1 MQNKLN
7 YFNMNDYD
15 KIANLV
21 ISLTEIDI
29 FENRKTQK
37 HVDARAFFDYI
48 MRKVKNKTFHG
59 IAKYYNTKGKKAN
72 HTTILYRVNLFEEIK
87 NRRPEFNNWQRL
99 IEQTTVS
106 AEDLLLIM
114 NKLKS
119 LENIESIEQVVEILD
134 VLKEEELENMIRL

>member
-1 MQNKLN
+1 
-7 YFNMNDYD
+7 MNDYD

-48 MRKVKNKTFHG
+48 MRKVKNKTFIG

-87 NRRPEFNNWQRL
+87 KRRPEFNNWQRL

-106 AEDLLLIM
+106 SEDLLLIM

>member
-1 MQNKLN
+1 
-7 YFNMNDYD
+7 MNDYD

-29 FENRKTQK
+29 FENRRTQK

-48 MRKVKNKTFHG
+48 MRKVNNKTFIG
-59 IAKYYNTKGKKAN
+59 IAKYYKTKGKKAN